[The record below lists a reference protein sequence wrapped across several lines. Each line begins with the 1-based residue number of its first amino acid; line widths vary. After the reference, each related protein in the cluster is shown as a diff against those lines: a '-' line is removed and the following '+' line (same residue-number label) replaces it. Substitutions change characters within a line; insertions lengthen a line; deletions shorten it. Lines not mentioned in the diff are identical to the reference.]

1 MIGLDSNILVRY
13 FTQDDP
19 VQASLATEVIERRLS
34 EAEPGF
40 ISVVVMAETVWVLGR
55 HYHFGGE
62 QIANTVE
69 IVLRTDAL
77 LVENAPEVFI
87 ALAALRRGR
96 GELADALIGALCNTA
111 GCSRVLSFDRGALRL
126 PGFEHP

>member
-19 VQASLATEVIERRLS
+19 VQAALATEVIEERLS
-34 EAEPGF
+34 EAEPGYV
-40 ISVVVMAETVWVLGR
+40 SVMAMAETVWVLDR
-55 HYHFGGE
+55 HYRFTRE
-62 QIANTVE
+62 QIAHAVE
-69 IVLRTDAL
+69 SALRTDVL
-77 LVENAPEVFI
+77 LIEDEPEVFI
-87 ALAALRRGR
+87 ALAALRERR
-96 GELADALIGALCNTA
+96 GEFADALIGALCAEA